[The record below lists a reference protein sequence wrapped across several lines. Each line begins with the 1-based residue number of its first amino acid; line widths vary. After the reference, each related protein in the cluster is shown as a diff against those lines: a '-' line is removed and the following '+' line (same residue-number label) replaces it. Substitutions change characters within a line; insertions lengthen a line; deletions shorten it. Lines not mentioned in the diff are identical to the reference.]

1 MSDEFELSDDQRA
14 KLLSFIER
22 FDQLYGDGDFDAKA
36 EWSTPELLA
45 LSLRAAEILGYS
57 GQDLEQFFAKEF
69 DVAGLGESEVINDML
84 VCAMMVDVEHRI
96 RVAAGGR
103 N

>member
-1 MSDEFELSDDQRA
+1 MSDELSDDQRA
-14 KLLSFIER
+14 RLLAFLER
-22 FDQLYGDGDFDAKA
+22 FGQLYGDGDFDAKA
-36 EWSTPELLA
+36 EWSTPALLA

-84 VCAMMVDVEHRI
+84 VCAMMVDVES
-96 RVAAGGR
+96 RVRAAAGGR

>member
-22 FDQLYGDGDFDAKA
+22 FDQLYGDGDFDSEV
-36 EWSTPELLA
+36 EWSDPELLA
-45 LSLRAAEILGYS
+45 LGLRASEILGFE
-57 GQDLEQFFAKEF
+57 GDALEQFFAKEF
-69 DVAGLGESEVINDML
+69 DIAGIGKGDLETML
-84 VCAMMVDVEHRI
+84 AIAMCVDVENRI
-96 RVAAGGR
+96 RVAAGGK